1 MPSLCQVFTAVTV
14 ALLAVLFALLQS
26 RQGEVPFNSLPYSLT
41 LQPAALTPPLLHD
54 GQHYTFGKFSSPV
67 LHPNLRPLSAFES
80 TFQRKEWAFT
90 AVSDAVGKWLI
101 GFAVADLGYAE
112 TGFLYFLDTKSGAHD
127 SWQFLL
133 PGFVNGKTSASASTS
148 TSTSASAKIN
158 DTVTPQ

>member
-1 MPSLCQVFTAVTV
+1 
-14 ALLAVLFALLQS
+14 
-26 RQGEVPFNSLPYSLT
+26 
-41 LQPAALTPPLLHD
+41 
-54 GQHYTFGKFSSPV
+54 V

-148 TSTSASAKIN
+148 TSTSASAPVRVR
-158 DTVTPQ
+158 TASVTIVQLAIPVNIYQYQ